1 MQGPYHRHADY
12 DRVALAGT
20 DQVPHHLLTQLYG
33 ENPADFVARRTALVK
48 ELRKEQPEV
57 AREIASLRRPSVSVW
72 AANRLHDVAPEDLEA
87 LLDVGHRLRDAQI
100 AALEGRAVSDLRSLL
115 SEHSASLQ
123 RAVDAA
129 AGFLAEQGQ
138 GVSDVVLQR
147 LQTTLRAVSLAGS
160 DLPAA
165 LVAGRLVADQ
175 EPEGFGGFEGVALA
189 PRPAERRPAL
199 RVVDTELLE
208 QVKAARAAADT
219 QARVA
224 REARQEAR
232 ALRARA
238 DQAAAE
244 AAEAEERAGVAAD
257 QADAAEREAKQL
269 EETP

>member
-1 MQGPYHRHADY
+1 M
-12 DRVALAGT
+12 
-20 DQVPHHLLTQLYG
+20 
-33 ENPADFVARRTALVK
+33 VK

-100 AALEGRAVSDLRSLL
+100 AALEGTAVSDLRSLL

-147 LQTTLRAVSLAGS
+147 LQTTLRAVSLSGS

-165 LVAGRLVADQ
+165 LGAGRLVADQ

-189 PRPAERRPAL
+189 PPSAPRPAERRPAL
-199 RVVDTELLE
+199 RVVDTGLVE
-208 QVKAARAAADT
+208 QAKAARAAADA

-238 DQAAAE
+238 DQATAE
-244 AAEAEERAGVAAD
+244 AAEAEERARAAAD